1 MIKLHHVKKR
11 YRVNGTEKIVAR
23 DLSIVLPTGESIGLL
38 GRNGAGKSTLLGMIA
53 GTVAPDSGKIT
64 SDGTISWPVGFG
76 GSFHPEMTGAQNSKF
91 VARIYGADT
100 DDLLEFVC
108 EFAGLGQH
116 FHLPVRTY
124 SAGMRARLAFGV
136 SMALPFDTYL
146 IDEVTATGDAA
157 FTAKSSTILKERLAG
172 ASAVIVS
179 HSMDMLRSLCTAG
192 AVLDD
197 GRIFYYAR
205 IEKAIEHHEM
215 LMRGIMPPWLR

>member
-1 MIKLHHVKKR
+1 MIELRHVRKR

-23 DLSIVLPTGESIGLL
+23 DLNIVFPSGESIGLL

-53 GTVAPDSGKIT
+53 GTVAPDSGEVI

-76 GSFHPEMTGAQNSKF
+76 GSFHAEMTGAQNAKF

-100 DDLLEFVC
+100 DELLEFVAD
-108 EFAGLGQH
+108 FAGLGQH

-179 HSMDMLRSLCTAG
+179 HSMDMLRNLCTAG

-205 IEKAIEHHEM
+205 IQKAIEHHEL

>member
-1 MIKLHHVKKR
+1 MIELRHVKKR
-11 YRVNGTEKIVAR
+11 FRTNGSVKIVAR
-23 DLSIVLPTGESIGLL
+23 DLNIVFPTGQSIGLL
-38 GRNGAGKSTLLGMIA
+38 GRNGAGKSSLLGMIA
-53 GTVAPDSGKIT
+53 GTIAPDSGKVI

-76 GSFHPEMTGAQNSKF
+76 GSFHAEMTGAQNAKF

-100 DDLLEFVC
+100 DDLLEFVRD
-108 EFAGLGQH
+108 FAGLGQH

-157 FTAKSSTILKERLAG
+157 FTAKSSTILKERLSG
-172 ASAVIVS
+172 ASALIVS
-179 HSMDMLRSLCTAG
+179 HSMDMLRNLCTSG

>member
-1 MIKLHHVKKR
+1 MIELRHVRKR

-23 DLSIVLPTGESIGLL
+23 DLNIVFPSGESIGLL

-53 GTVAPDSGKIT
+53 GTVAPDSGEVI

-76 GSFHPEMTGAQNSKF
+76 GSFHAEMTGAQNAKF

-100 DDLLEFVC
+100 DELLEFVA

-179 HSMDMLRSLCTAG
+179 HSMDMLRNLCTAG

-205 IEKAIEHHEM
+205 IQKAIEHHEL
-215 LMRGIMPPWLR
+215 LMQGIMPPWLR